1 MKSLKLFVSTLF
13 SVLML
18 SLVPSPALSGVG
30 NSCAEY
36 SSRYTQIY
44 CPIAIHGNLVQAL
57 EGTSSAN
64 LSPDQILASPAI
76 RTLALDRTLA
86 NEKYWFPSLTGP
98 HSRQTV
104 LEMLFDRNIETY
116 LNFIR
121 EEAPSST
128 RDAEVRQF
136 QTAIASELEQLP
148 PSAPGTKFYLLN
160 GYWDISVNAF
170 AALALDES
178 TGNITLIL
186 WGDEEG

>member
-1 MKSLKLFVSTLF
+1 MKSLNLFVSTLF
-13 SVLML
+13 SVLTL

-36 SSRYTQIY
+36 SGRYTQIY

-57 EGTSSAN
+57 AGTSSAH

-76 RTLALDRTLA
+76 RTLALDRILA
-86 NEKYWFPSLTGP
+86 SEKYWFPSLTGP
-98 HSRQTV
+98 HPRQTV
-104 LEMLFDRNIETY
+104 LKMLFDRNIEAY

-121 EEAPSST
+121 EEAPSSM
-128 RDAEVRQF
+128 RDIEVNQF
-136 QTAIASELEQLP
+136 QIAVTSELEQLP
-148 PSAPGTKFYLLN
+148 PSAPEMKFYLLK

-186 WGDEEG
+186 WGDGEG